1 MFNKVQKILVT
12 DDYVG
17 QRIDNYLIN
26 LLKGVPKSKIYS
38 IIRKGEVRI
47 NGSRKKPSY
56 KLVHGNEI
64 RIPPLQ
70 YLNEKSKE
78 DFIPTDLVNLLK
90 DRIIYENDD
99 YLAINKPE
107 GIASHGGS
115 GIKIGLIETIRNFGK
130 NYRECKLIHRLD
142 KDTSG
147 CQIVSKKQSF
157 LRKCNEE
164 IRQGKSFKEYL
175 VIVHGEWPS
184 ERKEISSYLIKTKN
198 SRGENYVKENED
210 GKKSVS
216 KFKVIKHSKNITK
229 LSCNIITGR
238 THQIRVHCS
247 SVGNFV
253 IGDVKYGNREMSKF
267 YKHFGRMFL
276 HSHRLE
282 IPGLSLSICAEEPE
296 SFKKILKFD
305 ETL

>member
-1 MFNKVQKILVT
+1 MPKKISINFEVNAEES
-12 DDYVG
+12 G
-17 QRIDNYLIN
+17 KRIDVIVSKRHPEFSRMQIKKFIELDFLSIDNQTISKVSEKASIGSKIN
-26 LLKGVPKSKIYS
+26 LSGLIDA
-38 IIRKGEVRI
+38 EVEDLPEDI
-47 NGSRKKPSY
+47 EIEIKKQT
-56 KLVHGNEI
+56 K
-64 RIPPLQ
+64 
-70 YLNEKSKE
+70 
-78 DFIPTDLVNLLK
+78 DFIV
-90 DRIIYENDD
+90 
-99 YLAINKPE
+99 INKAP
-107 GIASHGGS
+107 GIVVHPGS
-115 GIKIGLIETIRNFGK
+115 GNRSGTILNSLLFNFPELADLPRAGI
-130 NYRECKLIHRLD
+130 IHRLD

-164 IRQGKSFKEYL
+164 IRLGKSFKEYL

-253 IGDVKYGNREMSKF
+253 IGDVKYGNRELSKF

>member
-1 MFNKVQKILVT
+1 MLNKSHKIKVSKEVL
-12 DDYVG
+12 G
-17 QRIDNYLIN
+17 QRIDNFLMNY
-26 LLKGVPKSKIYS
+26 LKGIPRSKIYS
-38 IIRKGEVRI
+38 IIRKGEVTV
-47 NGSRKKPSY
+47 NGSRKKPLY
-56 KLVHGNEI
+56 KISEGDEI
-64 RIPPLQ
+64 RIPPL
-70 YLNEKSKE
+70 NIDEKKE
-78 DFIPTDLVNLLK
+78 LFIPENFIKLLK
-90 DRIIYENDD
+90 ERIVYENQN
-99 YLAINKPE
+99 YLIINKPS
-107 GIASHGGS
+107 GVASHGGS
-115 GIKIGLIETIRNFGK
+115 GIKLGLIESVRDFGK
-130 NYRECKLIHRLD
+130 LYRDCKLIHRLD

-147 CQIVSKKQSF
+147 CQIIAKKQSF

-164 IRQGKSFKEYL
+164 IRLGKSFKEYL

-253 IGDVKYGNREMSKF
+253 IGDVKYGNRELSKF

-282 IPGLSLSICAEEPE
+282 IPGLSLSICAKEPE

>member
-1 MFNKVQKILVT
+1 MFNKVQKIQVKQ
-12 DDYVG
+12 DYAG

-38 IIRKGEVRI
+38 IIRKGEVRVD
-47 NGSRKKPSY
+47 GSRKKPSY
-56 KLVHGNEI
+56 KLLKGNEI
-64 RIPPLQ
+64 RIPPL
-70 YLNEKSKE
+70 YFDEKAKE
-78 DFIPTDLVNLLK
+78 DFIPKDLVNLLK
-90 DRIIYENDD
+90 DRIIFENDD

-107 GIASHGGS
+107 GVASHGGS
-115 GIKIGLIETIRNFGK
+115 GIKIGLIESVRNFGK
-130 NYRECKLIHRLD
+130 NYRDSKLIHRLD

-147 CQIVSKKQSF
+147 CQIISKKQSF

-164 IRQGKSFKEYL
+164 IRSGKSYKEYL
-175 VIVHGEWPS
+175 AVVLGKWPV
-184 ERKEISSYLIKTKN
+184 ERSEISSNLDKTKN
-198 SRGENYVKENED
+198 LKGENYVIENKE

-216 KFKVIKHSKNITK
+216 KFKIIKHSKNITK
-229 LSCNIITGR
+229 LRCNIITGR
-238 THQIRVHCS
+238 THQIRVHCA
-247 SVGNFV
+247 SVGNFIV
-253 IGDVKYGNREMSKF
+253 GDSKYGNKDLDKY

-276 HSHRLE
+276 HSYRLE